1 MSHTICLLRSLEQ
14 HIGPRPINSLQRVYA
29 QAILCVAVIEGD
41 GDLLSILMFTPI
53 VEQFTN
59 GGNGHAIGWSVDTF
73 LAPRLGERDV
83 VCQAQAIPALQ
94 RPDLMLTIGVERGI
108 TQLVPRGSARKL
120 DLVLSAVMK
129 HDQLAAF
136 TNRR

>member
-1 MSHTICLLRSLEQ
+1 M
-14 HIGPRPINSLQRVYA
+14 
-29 QAILCVAVIEGD
+29 IEGD

-53 VEQFTN
+53 VEQFTD
-59 GGNGHAIGWSVDTF
+59 GGNGRAIGRSADTS

-83 VCQAQAIPALQ
+83 VCQAQAIPASQ
-94 RPDLMLTIGVERGI
+94 RPDLVLAIGVERGI

-120 DLVLSAVMK
+120 DLVLPAVMK
-129 HDQLAAF
+129 HNQLAAF